1 MKATLDGRKCFAHSQ
16 KTEEMVCHYLEIL
29 KEKCRQKRKPRE
41 NEPQRLLR
49 AFRYFDDLLV
59 GSVGLPAFR
68 KVLAQL
74 GVPLSLKDCSTI
86 YNRYPHTPDGNFD
99 YILFVQLVYEGELV

>member
-1 MKATLDGRKCFAHSQ
+1 MQFY
-16 KTEEMVCHYLEIL
+16 VEII

-49 AFRYFDDLLV
+49 AFRYFDDTLV
-59 GSVGLPAFR
+59 GHVALPEFR

-74 GVPLSLKDCSTI
+74 GVPLSLGECTII
-86 YNRYPHTPDGNFD
+86 YNKYPHTSDGNFD
-99 YILFVQLVYEGELV
+99 YVQFVDILYAGELI